1 MGKLK
6 ASIFLESGA
15 VSSWRAT
22 RFQAS
27 LQKERFNKL
36 LDAGNYLFCSK
47 SKHKRFCYEEFCAV
61 KVYRLV
67 I

>member
-27 LQKERFNKL
+27 LQKERLNKL
-36 LDAGNYLFCSK
+36 LDVGNYLFCSK
-47 SKHKRFCYEEFCAV
+47 SKHKWFCV
-61 KVYRLV
+61 M
-67 I
+67 